1 MAAPCP
7 LLGDG
12 ITDDTLLNVARFLP
26 TARDL
31 FCLGLTNT
39 RFSIHVKCITAPSGD
54 GGAAAAPAPEML
66 SLVEEAARLW
76 VAGCSEQERGWVHRR
91 KFECW
96 LGLMHEVALL
106 RMPLLFGR
114 AYRSSYVHRVALSE
128 GGAVATRVGGGSFRA
143 AASKVVIRS
152 GRHFAQFTT
161 LVEDIDMLFGAIR
174 PGWDVEGGEYAEAAD
189 GHCFYDTA
197 AGCRFPGNGDWE
209 GNQDAVDGD
218 RIGML
223 LDLDQGSMTV
233 WKNDTKLGVMQAEG
247 LSGPLCWAAELC
259 DDGGRGRIESA
270 PAPASP
276 TEEEMAVA
284 TAWHRRD
291 ELRLPQP
298 RRRLTPSARRW
309 KQAADY

>member
-1 MAAPCP
+1 
-7 LLGDG
+7 
-12 ITDDTLLNVARFLP
+12 
-26 TARDL
+26 
-31 FCLGLTNT
+31 
-39 RFSIHVKCITAPSGD
+39 
-54 GGAAAAPAPEML
+54 ML

-189 GHCFYDTA
+189 GHCFYRTS
-197 AGCRFPGNGDWE
+197 GSRHPGAINWE
-209 GNQDAVDGD
+209 GMQAARKEGD
-218 RIGML
+218 RFGML

-233 WKNDTKLGVMQAEG
+233 WKNGELCGVMVAEG
-247 LSGPLCWAAELC
+247 LIGPLCWAVSLEGEGHSA
-259 DDGGRGRIESA
+259 RIESA
-270 PAPASP
+270 PAPPSP
-276 TEEEMAVA
+276 TEEALAAAKAWQVA
-284 TAWHRRD
+284 N
-291 ELRLPQP
+291 PQDD
-298 RRRLTPSARRW
+298 
-309 KQAADY
+309 DY